1 MISIAFMTLKPPHYS
16 YYKHTIYFSSLIKMV
31 FAFALD
37 NRCIPL
43 ALQLEHAVRRNFSG
57 LEELDTWEIFKKGHK
72 KHKEKNMEEVLI

>member
-1 MISIAFMTLKPPHYS
+1 
-16 YYKHTIYFSSLIKMV
+16 MV

-57 LEELDTWEIFKKGHK
+57 LEELNTWEIFKKHLDSYAK
-72 KHKEKNMEEVLI
+72 VYRLIEYYKY